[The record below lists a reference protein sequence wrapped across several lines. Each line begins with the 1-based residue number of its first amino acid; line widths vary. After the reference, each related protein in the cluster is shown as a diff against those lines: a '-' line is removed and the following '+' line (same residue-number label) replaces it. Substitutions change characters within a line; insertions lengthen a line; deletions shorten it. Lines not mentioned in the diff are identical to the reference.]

1 MDELKNTSDRL
12 RDKSLFKEPPP
23 KDDCPICFVPMPS
36 AYQKI
41 ASFHPCCGK
50 IVCKGCVHSCARS
63 STSGDYKCPFCNAEI
78 EDDNKK
84 RHMQMKKRVKAN
96 DVNTLTELGCFY
108 FNGSFGLEQ
117 DCNKAFELM
126 TRAAELG
133 SIRALYA
140 IGTAYFLG
148 EGVDIDRENAKHYFE
163 LAAMAGH
170 ELARFDVGR
179 MENDC
184 GNAKRAIKHWVIS
197 ASAGHDNSMKAI
209 RSSLEQGLVERD
221 EYKLTLKAY
230 IDSSTEMRS
239 ETRDDAARWMQTRVV
254 RW

>member
-1 MDELKNTSDRL
+1 MT
-12 RDKSLFKEPPP
+12 
-23 KDDCPICFVPMPS
+23 
-36 AYQKI
+36 
-41 ASFHPCCGK
+41 
-50 IVCKGCVHSCARS
+50 
-63 STSGDYKCPFCNAEI
+63 
-78 EDDNKK
+78 KK
-84 RHMQMKKRVKAN
+84 RYMQMKKRVKAN
-96 DVNTLTELGCFY
+96 DVNTLTELGCYY
-108 FNGSFGLEQ
+108 FNGSFGLEK
-117 DCNKAFELM
+117 DCKKGFELW

-133 SIRALYA
+133 SSRALYA
-140 IGTAYFLG
+140 IGTAYLLG
-148 EGVDIDRENAKHYFE
+148 KGVETDRENAKHYFE

-170 ELARFDVGR
+170 ELARFDVRG

-209 RSSLEQGLVERD
+209 RSSFEQGLVERD

-239 ETRDDAARWMQTRVV
+239 ENRDDATRWMQTGVV